1 MKNGGQFRGYLVA
14 KSGRWGPLQVGFIAD
29 YVTHPEDTQAFSEL
43 LNRAFWDFR
52 KDGTDL
58 VSCWVNAKSPFYSQ
72 VKGHGF
78 IGFRHAPIICHPKGV
93 GQRVLDEPY
102 KWHFTM
108 ADSDNI

>member
-43 LNRAFWDFR
+43 LNRALWDFR

-72 VKGHGF
+72 VKG
-78 IGFRHAPIICHPKGV
+78 P
-93 GQRVLDEPY
+93 RVYRIPSCSHHLSPQGCG
-102 KWHFTM
+102 
-108 ADSDNI
+108 AAGAGRAL